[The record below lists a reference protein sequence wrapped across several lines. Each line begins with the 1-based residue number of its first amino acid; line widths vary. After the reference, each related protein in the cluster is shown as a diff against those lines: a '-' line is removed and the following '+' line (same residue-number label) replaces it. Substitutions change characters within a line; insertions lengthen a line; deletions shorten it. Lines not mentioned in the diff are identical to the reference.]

1 MLTDIQK
8 SSARHD
14 GGKTLANKKRHLAQ
28 TRSALLSVVK
38 NIEGGYAAPQIN
50 AARPSKKDLDILRAA
65 AGVLAGIEASYAR
78 DAAEAKRIQSQY
90 ETDLKAATLAL
101 HGLITDKIAD
111 TIALYAVALPRE
123 TPALRELREDLQR
136 PGSYWS
142 LQLDFMRREAVGQ
155 LAYHLVTRQG
165 GNPQS
170 YCAALAPQLVEAR
183 VQHAELIAQVKAHAV
198 AQKIAVAA

>member
-38 NIEGGYAAPQIN
+38 AIQGEYTTQQLVDAQVTP
-50 AARPSKKDLDILRAA
+50 KDLDTLRAA
-65 AGVLAGIEASYAR
+65 AGVLACIEDSYAR
-78 DAAEAKRIQSQY
+78 DAEAARRIQAQY
-90 ETDLKAATLAL
+90 EADLKAATLAL
-101 HGLITDKIAD
+101 HSLITDKIAD

-142 LQLDFMRREAVGQ
+142 MKLDFMQREAIGQ

-170 YCAALAPQLVEAR
+170 YCAALAPQLADAR
-183 VQHAELIAQVKAHAV
+183 VQHAELIARVKAHAV